1 MIDIE
6 VWTRK
11 LLHKAEEAFGKR
23 LWFVG
28 LQGSYARGEAT
39 ETSDIDI
46 VLILD
51 DLSFSDIQK
60 YNSILDG
67 MPHRELACG
76 FLSGKKELFNWEPS
90 DLFQFYYDTVPLLG
104 SLDELLGLLDVNV
117 IDRAIKIGACNV
129 YHGCVHNMLYEKNDE
144 ILRGLYKSAA
154 FVAQARAFKLTGGYI
169 KKRDELSELSD
180 GEIVKISSDLK
191 NGGQVDFD
199 EMSQKLFEWSKRLIN
214 ETEKLNGKNI

>member
-1 MIDIE
+1 MIDIGS
-6 VWTRK
+6 WTEQ
-11 LLHKAEEAFGKR
+11 LLHKAEEVFGER

-39 ETSDIDI
+39 ATSDIDI
-46 VLILD
+46 VVILD

-60 YNSILDG
+60 YNSILNLL
-67 MPHRELACG
+67 PYRELACG
-76 FLSGKKELFNWEPS
+76 FLSGKEELLNWEPS

-104 SLDELLGLLDVNV
+104 SLDELLGLLDVSV

-129 YHGCVHNMLYEKNDE
+129 YHGCVHNMLYEKSDE
-144 ILRGLYKSAA
+144 VLCGLYKSAV
-154 FVAQARAFKLTGGYI
+154 FVAQARAFKLTGRYI

-191 NGGQVDFD
+191 NGGKVVFD

-214 ETEKLNGKNI
+214 ETEK

>member
-1 MIDIE
+1 MIDIGS
-6 VWTRK
+6 WTKR
-11 LLHKAEEAFGKR
+11 LLHKAEEVFGER

-46 VLILD
+46 VVILD

-60 YNSILDG
+60 YNSILNLL
-67 MPHRELACG
+67 PYRELACG
-76 FLSGKKELFNWEPS
+76 FLSGKKELLNWEPS

-104 SLDELLGLLDVNV
+104 SLDELLDLLDPSV
-117 IDRAIKIGACNV
+117 IDRAIKVGACNV
-129 YHGCVHNMLYEKNDE
+129 YHGCVHNLLYEKSDE
-144 ILRGLYKSAA
+144 VLCGLYKSAV
-154 FVAQARAFKLTGGYI
+154 FVAQARAFKLTGRYI

-191 NGGQVDFD
+191 NGERVDFD
-199 EMSQKLFEWSKRLIN
+199 EMSKKLFEWSKRLIN
-214 ETEKLNGKNI
+214 ETEK

>member
-6 VWTRK
+6 VWTRR
-11 LLHKAEEAFGKR
+11 LLHKAEEVFGER

-39 ETSDIDI
+39 ATSDIDI
-46 VLILD
+46 VVILD

-60 YNSILDG
+60 YNSILNLL
-67 MPHRELACG
+67 PYRELACG
-76 FLSGKKELFNWEPS
+76 FLSGKEELLNWEPS

-104 SLDELLGLLDVNV
+104 NLDELLGLLDVSV

-129 YHGCVHNMLYEKNDE
+129 YHGCVHNMLYEKSDE
-144 ILRGLYKSAA
+144 VLCGLYKSAV
-154 FVAQARAFKLTGGYI
+154 FVAQARALKLTGRYI

-191 NGGQVDFD
+191 NGGKVVFD

>member
-1 MIDIE
+1 MIDIGS
-6 VWTRK
+6 WTEQ
-11 LLHKAEEAFGKR
+11 LLHKAEEVFGER

-90 DLFQFYYDTVPLLG
+90 DLFQFYYDTVPLRG
-104 SLDELLGLLDVNV
+104 SLDELLGLLDVSV

-169 KKRDELSELSD
+169 KKRDELLELPD
-180 GEIVKISSDLK
+180 GEIVKISSELK
-191 NGGQVDFD
+191 NGAKVDFA
-199 EMSQKLFEWSKRLIN
+199 EMSNKLFEWSKRLID
-214 ETEKLNGKNI
+214 ETEK

>member
-1 MIDIE
+1 MIDIGS
-6 VWTRK
+6 WTEQ
-11 LLHKAEEAFGKR
+11 LLHKAEEVFGER

-39 ETSDIDI
+39 ATSDIDI
-46 VLILD
+46 VVILD

-60 YNSILDG
+60 YNSILNLL
-67 MPHRELACG
+67 PYRELACG
-76 FLSGKKELFNWEPS
+76 FLSGKEELLNWEPS

-104 SLDELLGLLDVNV
+104 NLDELLGLLDPSV
-117 IDRAIKIGACNV
+117 IDRAIKAGACNV
-129 YHGCVHNMLYEKNDE
+129 YHGCVHNMLYEKSDE
-144 ILRGLYKSAA
+144 VLCGLYKSAV
-154 FVAQARAFKLTGGYI
+154 FVAQARTFKLTGRYI

-191 NGGQVDFD
+191 NGGKVVFD

-214 ETEKLNGKNI
+214 ETEK

>member
-1 MIDIE
+1 MIDIGS
-6 VWTRK
+6 WTEQ
-11 LLHKAEEAFGKR
+11 LLHKAEEVFGER

-39 ETSDIDI
+39 ATSDIDI

-90 DLFQFYYDTVPLLG
+90 DLFQFYYDTVPLRG
-104 SLDELLGLLDVNV
+104 SLDELLGLLDVSA

-154 FVAQARAFKLTGGYI
+154 FVTQARAFKLTGRYI

-191 NGGQVDFD
+191 NGEKVVFD

>member
-6 VWTRK
+6 VWTRQ

-28 LQGSYARGEAT
+28 LHGSYARGEAT
-39 ETSDIDI
+39 EKSDIDI
-46 VLILD
+46 VVILD
-51 DLSFSDIQK
+51 DLSFSDIQN
-60 YNSILDG
+60 YNSILEG

-76 FLSGKKELFNWEPS
+76 FLSGKKELLNWEPS

-104 SLDELLGLLDVNV
+104 SLDELLGLLDVSV

-129 YHGCVHNMLYEKNDE
+129 YHGCIHNMLYEKNDE

-154 FVAQARAFKLTGGYI
+154 FVAQARAFKLTGRYI
-169 KKRDELSELSD
+169 KKRDELLELPD

-199 EMSQKLFEWSKRLIN
+199 EMSKKLFEWSKSLIN
-214 ETEKLNGKNI
+214 EPEKLNGKNI

>member
-6 VWTRK
+6 VWTRR
-11 LLHKAEEAFGKR
+11 LLHKADEAFGER

-90 DLFQFYYDTVPLLG
+90 DLFQFFYDTVPLRG
-104 SLDELLGLLDVNV
+104 SLDELLDLLDPRV

-144 ILRGLYKSAA
+144 VLRGLYKSAG
-154 FVAQARAFKLTGGYI
+154 FVAQARAFKLTGRYI
-169 KKRDELSELSD
+169 KKRDDLFELSD
-180 GEIVKISSDLK
+180 GEIVKILSNLK
-191 NGGQVDFD
+191 NGGKVDFA
-199 EMSQKLFEWSKRLIN
+199 EMSNKLFEWSKRLIN

>member
-6 VWTRK
+6 VWTRR
-11 LLHKAEEAFGKR
+11 LLHKADEAFGER

-46 VLILD
+46 VVILD
-51 DLSFSDIQK
+51 DLSFSDIQN

-90 DLFQFYYDTVPLLG
+90 DLFQFYYDTVPLRG
-104 SLDELLGLLDVNV
+104 SLDELLGLLDVSV

-154 FVAQARAFKLTGGYI
+154 FVTQARAFKLTGRYI
-169 KKRDELSELSD
+169 KKRDELLELPD
-180 GEIVKISSDLK
+180 GEIVKISSELK
-191 NGGQVDFD
+191 NGAKVDFA
-199 EMSQKLFEWSKRLIN
+199 EMSNKLFVWSKRLIN

>member
-1 MIDIE
+1 MIDIGS
-6 VWTRK
+6 WTEQ
-11 LLHKAEEAFGKR
+11 LLHKAEEVFGER

-39 ETSDIDI
+39 ATSDIDI
-46 VLILD
+46 VVILD

-60 YNSILDG
+60 YNSILNLL
-67 MPHRELACG
+67 PYRELACG
-76 FLSGKKELFNWEPS
+76 FLSGKEELLNWEPS

-104 SLDELLGLLDVNV
+104 NLDELLGLLDVSV

-144 ILRGLYKSAA
+144 ILRGLYKSAT
-154 FVAQARAFKLTGGYI
+154 FVTQARAFKLTGGYI
-169 KKRDELSELSD
+169 KKRDELLELPD

-191 NGGQVDFD
+191 NGEKVVFD